1 MTGSLRVKH
10 KTYYMIFSWKDE
22 NGCWKQRS
30 ECTGVPERG
39 GKRRAQELLDQ
50 RLAQLREQSTA
61 ALTVKDVPFLDF
73 LRDWLEDRMAPDLR
87 PNTFTQYRQVVEN
100 SIAKYPP
107 FAGIKL
113 QKLTP
118 AHIQSYV
125 NERVK
130 GGLSPNSIRKHYCI
144 IHKCLDYAVRLDLI
158 PYNPS
163 DRVELPKK
171 QKYQGAKAFSPEQL
185 QEILA
190 LFQGDPIET
199 VVQLAVSYGMRR
211 SEICGLRWEA
221 VDFAAGTI
229 SVCHTAVKNE
239 GEIIFSDHTKTA
251 TSRRRLPLMDSVRSY
266 LLKVHRQQEE
276 YKAMFGK
283 EYVNSGYVCTKP
295 DGTPFD
301 PDFVTH
307 HFQRIVK
314 AHGLPCRFHDLR
326 HSAVNT
332 LRKGGCDAKDIQSWL
347 GHSDVSTTLNIYG
360 HLMEGDMSRMGDV
373 MDQILRRK
381 SLAG

>member
-1 MTGSLRVKH
+1 MVH
-10 KTYYMIFSWKDE
+10 
-22 NGCWKQRS
+22 
-30 ECTGVPERG
+30 
-39 GKRRAQELLDQ
+39 
-50 RLAQLREQSTA
+50 
-61 ALTVKDVPFLDF
+61 
-73 LRDWLEDRMAPDLR
+73 
-87 PNTFTQYRQVVEN
+87 
-100 SIAKYPP
+100 
-107 FAGIKL
+107 
-113 QKLTP
+113 
-118 AHIQSYV
+118 
-125 NERVK
+125 
-130 GGLSPNSIRKHYCI
+130 
-144 IHKCLDYAVRLDLI
+144 
-158 PYNPS
+158 
-163 DRVELPKK
+163 
-171 QKYQGAKAFSPEQL
+171 
-185 QEILA
+185 
-190 LFQGDPIET
+190 
-199 VVQLAVSYGMRR
+199 LAVSYGMRR

-307 HFQRIVK
+307 HFQRVVK

-373 MDQILRRK
+373 MDQMLRRK